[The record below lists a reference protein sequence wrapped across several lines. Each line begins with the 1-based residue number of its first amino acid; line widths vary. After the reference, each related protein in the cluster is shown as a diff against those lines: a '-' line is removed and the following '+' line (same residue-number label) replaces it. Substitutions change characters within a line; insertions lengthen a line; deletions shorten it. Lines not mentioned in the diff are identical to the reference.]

1 MTNETDKQYA
11 QRILFTA
18 AGRIAKWEPAMN
30 AAKEKT
36 KQLSIAL
43 EAVKKVNNCDTAK
56 KIAFCIQQEFD
67 KASEE
72 YCELFNMLQDDY
84 KDRRKMSEYLT
95 ALAAA
100 ERRTA

>member
-18 AGRIAKWEPAMN
+18 AGRIARWEPAMI
-30 AAKEKT
+30 AAKEKA

-43 EAVKKVNNCDTAK
+43 EAIRGVKDCDTAK
-56 KIAFCIQQEFD
+56 KIAFCIQQELD
-67 KASEE
+67 KAAEE
-72 YCELFNMLQDDY
+72 YCELFNDLQDAY